1 MIHTAVS
8 STADGSVVIG
18 VDMNVSDAEK
28 ELAKLKKKIF
38 KLTTDIEENT
48 FRKNELAERIKY
60 ANKDYDALN
69 KKIKGIDEQFVD
81 PKDLKI
87 KKELD
92 DRMYG
97 WEQEIKKLDSVIDR
111 DNVILEFTKE
121 KYGEIAKEAERLR
134 TIKSDAGLEKMSEEA
149 AEVNKRL
156 HELANKYA
164 DLAEKRID
172 FDPNEG
178 EFLKLR
184 QEIKECVLYL
194 DKLAESGQLSE
205 LSSGAEIAKDRISD
219 LTNTIE
225 EYQYRLNNYELPDN
239 QREVL
244 YAKIE
249 KGKHLLEQYQN
260 ALDKVSE
267 KKADLQKTQ
276 REESQSRLNTYL
288 EKTSSLYQK
297 LNSMIGKTTEMSGV
311 MQDIAASTGGK
322 FAGAVQSTS
331 AALGGMGQALSGVV
345 AKAAPYLAIVA
356 AVLKIF
362 QKLWNAVKKFA
373 SGFTEALKRG
383 ASAVYSFGSA
393 VAKNFVASLKA
404 IGKFGADAAKKLNV
418 FSKLTEDLS
427 GKFKRIGS
435 TIKSAL
441 VFSVIYQGL
450 AMVRSQI
457 GAYLSVN
464 TQFMTAL
471 RRLQGALLTA
481 FQPIY
486 EVVVP
491 ALTALIN
498 ILSRAIATVTQFFA
512 SLFGKTAKQAQNN
525 AEGLYEQ
532 ANATQAAGEAA
543 EDASKQL
550 AAFDEINKLEGSAS
564 AGGGGGA
571 STETGPLF
579 DFEYEETPFKTWG
592 EAFDAFL
599 DKLLGGIPKLRD
611 AFKSF
616 ADWLNDLTGNLY
628 EMFTFPGVLEKVKQL
643 GRELADALNYLTNL
657 IEWEQLGRAL
667 GAGLN
672 LALNFLTSFI
682 YEYDW
687 MNLGHRLA
695 EMVNG
700 LVDEIDW
707 KEFGRLLWAGF
718 KIGLETLAGF
728 LLGLDMPLMAQA
740 ASNIVIGFF
749 NEMTNTIRRIPWGD
763 IGRQI
768 AGFLVNLDWRGMLSS
783 VTSAIAAGLMAAVAG
798 IRGFLDR
805 IVPELDRIAGEI
817 VRALIEFF
825 RYKVDWA
832 ELARTI
838 GDGVAA
844 ALRFIVNLLD
854 PELFYEVG
862 KAIGDF
868 FINLQWVEIFGGL
881 TQALANGINSAVAA
895 VRGFLDSVKPRL
907 KEIADG
913 IAQKINEFVKNVDWA
928 ELGQTISD
936 GIEAALDFMIELMN
950 QIDWDAIGT
959 AIAEFLENI
968 DWDTLLAK
976 WGTLMGQFI
985 DAKLRAVDLSGALD
999 VGMEIVAGLAK
1010 GMWNK
1015 FQESGGVLGWLK
1027 SLLVDPILNGVKGLL
1042 GIHSPSTVFAEIG
1055 GFLIAG
1061 LARGISE
1068 TWHTITDFFSEKLG
1082 SLKQTLT
1089 DSWDNI
1095 KSTASVKWGEIK
1107 ASLGAKWDEIKVSAG
1122 EKFGEIKDRIIERME
1137 EVKEKDWYKIG
1148 KSIVDDILSGLESI
1162 WNSLTSWAGRV
1173 KDKIADALSGAERGG
1188 GFGSTR
1194 SGGGGFSTRMAAAPI
1209 PDITAFNI
1217 PALATGAVIPPNR
1230 EFLAVLGD
1238 QKNGTN
1244 IESPVSEI
1252 ENAVM
1257 RAMQKAGV
1265 TGGNQT
1271 VILQVDGRELGRAT
1285 VKFGGAEYQRIGTR
1299 LVEAHT

>member
-28 ELAKLKKKIF
+28 ELAKLKKKIEN
-38 KLTTDIEENT
+38 IE
-48 FRKNELAERIKY
+48 A
-60 ANKDYDALN
+60 
-69 KKIKGIDEQFVD
+69 Q
-81 PKDLKI
+81 I
-87 KKELD
+87 KKTGLKKSESREKTGILGVELD
-92 DRMYG
+92 T
-97 WEQEIKKLDSVIDR
+97 EKAKLQEIKDHLQDLKSMAKDTSLEQSKRDSAKAIISSVQAEYTEQRERVRGMQTEFNKLDSSVQRYDQKLK
-111 DNVILEFTKE
+111 DLNNDLEVYKAAAGGMERNIAEGNARFQQM
-121 KYGEIAKEAERLR
+121 AKEAGIADQHIIDLNKEL
-134 TIKSDAGLEKMSEEA
+134 SDLSFRQKELESAGIGLGYAEYDQNAARISAINQELKEYKKNLTDVAA
-149 AEVNKRL
+149 AEK
-156 HELANKYA
+156 AA
-164 DLAEKRID
+164 MPD
-172 FDPNEG
+172 
-178 EFLKLR
+178 
-184 QEIKECVLYL
+184 
-194 DKLAESGQLSE
+194 GQ
-205 LSSGAEIAKDRISD
+205 GAER
-219 LTNTIE
+219 T
-225 EYQYRLNNYELPDN
+225 
-239 QREVL
+239 
-244 YAKIE
+244 
-249 KGKHLLEQYQN
+249 
-260 ALDKVSE
+260 
-267 KKADLQKTQ
+267 AD
-276 REESQSRLNTYL
+276 SQARVNTYL
-288 EKTSSLYQK
+288 EKTGALYQK
-297 LNSMIGKTTEMSGV
+297 INSMIGKTTEMSGV

-322 FAGAVQSTS
+322 FVGAIQSTS

-362 QKLWNAVKKFA
+362 QKLWNAAKKFA

-643 GRELADALNYLTNL
+643 GRELADALNYLTDL

-844 ALRFIVNLLD
+844 ALRFIVDLLD

-1061 LARGISE
+1061 LVQGISD

-1095 KSTASVKWGEIK
+1095 KSTASAKWGEIK
-1107 ASLGAKWDEIKVSAG
+1107 ASLGAKWGEIKVSAG